1 VWLQLCIFLLIV
13 GILAVL
19 LELLMP
25 GFDSFISGLIGILA
39 LVASA
44 VLAALFVPGG
54 WFFVVTNST
63 ILALAVFFLLAFI
76 RKKQFH
82 SRIILSENLSDDPPA
97 IDLSGL
103 VGKEGK
109 TTTQLRP
116 YGEADFNGIRVEV
129 CASDSLIERG
139 VRVKVVETQSNKVIV
154 SEIDGN

>member
-1 VWLQLCIFLLIV
+1 MLQFLCILFLVI
-13 GILAVL
+13 GILAIV

-25 GFDSFISGLIGILA
+25 GFDSFISGLVGLLA

-44 VLAALFVPGG
+44 VLAIIAGH
-54 WFFVVTNST
+54 WFIVISNFTV
-63 ILALAVFFLLAFI
+63 LALAVFFLLAFI

-109 TTTQLRP
+109 TTTKLRP

-139 VRVKVVETQSNKVIV
+139 VRVKVIETQANKVIV